1 MFDEDLTENLGN
13 LSPIYIKQYSIL
25 IKAI

>member
-13 LSPIYIKQYSIL
+13 LNPVYIK
-25 IKAI
+25 